1 MVWLL
6 RADISRTVFSF
17 LIFGIIKQKQTF
29 QWMILSIHILYLQF
43 VYFVKSKYTFTLSIR
58 VYVYINIQ
66 QIYIHNIRV

>member
-1 MVWLL
+1 
-6 RADISRTVFSF
+6 
-17 LIFGIIKQKQTF
+17 
-29 QWMILSIHILYLQF
+29 MILSIHILYLQF